1 MPEDYWVQA
10 DVRMLERVIDNLLS
24 NAVKYSTSGE
34 HIEVTFTGKATE
46 WMLRVKDY
54 GIGISKAAQRKLFHE
69 FYRSDNAVNAQI
81 VGSGIGL
88 LMTKRYISIHGG
100 KIAVTSELGV
110 GTTFDIT
117 VPLRLAS
124 QMKTADVPV
133 ADKIEISE
141 NGDLAVHE

>member
-1 MPEDYWVQA
+1 MGTGRCTYA
-10 DVRMLERVIDNLLS
+10 GRVIDNLLS

-88 LMTKRYISIHGG
+88 LMTK
-100 KIAVTSELGV
+100 
-110 GTTFDIT
+110 DIFPFM
-117 VPLRLAS
+117 VERL
-124 QMKTADVPV
+124 P
-133 ADKIEISE
+133 
-141 NGDLAVHE
+141 